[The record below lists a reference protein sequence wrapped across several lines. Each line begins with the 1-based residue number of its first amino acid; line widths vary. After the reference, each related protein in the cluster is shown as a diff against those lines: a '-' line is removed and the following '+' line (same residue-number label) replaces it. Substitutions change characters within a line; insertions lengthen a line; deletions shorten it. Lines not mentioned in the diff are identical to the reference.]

1 MRVDWIRRM
10 NNAIS
15 YIEDNLTNDID
26 YDSAAKLACC
36 SVYHF
41 QRMFSFI
48 LDIPLSEY
56 IRHRRLT
63 LAALELQN
71 SDIKVIDLALK
82 YGYDS
87 PDSFTR
93 AFHNLHGVTP
103 TVARDMGA
111 QLKAYPRISFHIS
124 IKGDVEM
131 NYRFVEKE
139 AYTVFGK
146 SITIGLNQN
155 PYEVI
160 PKFWVDFQEDGTYQ
174 KICEAAGFEPY
185 SGKLLN
191 AAVYDFKNDGSY
203 RNKYIIYTLLPHG
216 TKIPKDLDILTIPA
230 SRWVVFSEKLHSVE
244 ESGNVVQ
251 SLWKRIFSEWFPTSE
266 YEAAEGPQLEVYPE
280 DTKSVE
286 IWVPVVKNS

>member
-1 MRVDWIRRM
+1 MDWIQRM
-10 NNAIS
+10 NKAIS
-15 YIEDNLTNDID
+15 YIEDNLTSDID
-26 YDSAAKLACC
+26 YEVAAKLTCC

-48 LDIPLSEY
+48 LDVPISEY
-56 IRHRRLT
+56 IRRRRLT
-63 LAALELQN
+63 LAALELRN
-71 SDIKVIDLALK
+71 KDIKVIDLALK

-87 PDSFTR
+87 PDSFTC

-103 TVARDMGA
+103 TQARNMSA
-111 QLKAYPRISFHIS
+111 QLKAYPRISFFIS

-146 SITIGLNQN
+146 SITIGLNDD

-174 KICEAAGFEPY
+174 KICRTAGFEPY

-191 AAVYDFKNDGSY
+191 SAAYDFNNVDLYK
-203 RNKYIIYTLLPHG
+203 NKYMINTLLPQG
-216 TKIPKDLDILTIPA
+216 IEPPKEFNTLTIP
-230 SRWVVFSEKLHSVE
+230 SLKWVVFSDELNSVDE
-244 ESGNVVQ
+244 TSATVQ
-251 SLWKRIFSEWFPTSE
+251 SLWKRVFSEWFPTSE
-266 YEAAEGPQLEVYPE
+266 YEVADGPQLEIYPE
-280 DTKSVE
+280 DTKTVE
-286 IWVPVVKNS
+286 IWIPVVKQ